1 MKKLTL
7 GRLEGLRDLVRDT
20 DDLQLK
26 LALAARIQ
34 ATMVQLIQ
42 PPRKLPHQ
50 LPGRPKKLSLLWI

>member
-7 GRLEGLRDLVRDT
+7 GRLEGLRDLARDT

-42 PPRKLPHQ
+42 PPRRLPCQ
-50 LPGRPKKLSLLWI
+50 EPAAPKKLKILWI